1 MKLNKKYY
9 EKKII
14 LSKAATAVGFI
25 VFSFA
30 PINKSDVF
38 EKAEITTTV
47 TKGGSCDTKYETDHT
62 FTKCSTRWTGIDP
75 AEKSQS
81 SVLEN
86 L

>member
-1 MKLNKKYY
+1 MIFLS
-9 EKKII
+9 II
-14 LSKAATAVGFI
+14 LTLGFI
-25 VFSFA
+25 VFSFS
-30 PINKSDVF
+30 PVKKEGTI

>member
-1 MKLNKKYY
+1 MKKM
-9 EKKII
+9 IF
-14 LSKAATAVGFI
+14 STAAIAIGFI

-30 PINKSDVF
+30 PIKKSDAF

>member
-1 MKLNKKYY
+1 MKKM
-9 EKKII
+9 IF
-14 LSKAATAVGFI
+14 STAAIAIGFI

-30 PINKSDVF
+30 PIKKSDAF

-62 FTKCSTRWTGIDP
+62 FTKCQERWTIPPSGVRDSR
-75 AEKSQS
+75 SQS